1 MPTSGTMSSFG
12 TTPSTKK
19 GSTAWLLGHLRN
31 SRKTYEREIHAYQ
44 SLTTHSQ
51 WKRDGC
57 QADVL
62 EIFAGKARIS
72 SLAHYFG
79 LSAVQPFD
87 LEYDINL
94 MTKEGTDLLWNAL
107 NVCKPLLVVV
117 EWPCKEWSLFNRNMN
132 YSWRLDELEARRE
145 EQRPLVAL
153 GAQVCE
159 HQIAQGRLYLGEN
172 PLRSHLWNEPEVLK
186 LRDHPDNIETV
197 CDAGAYGKESKDGSP
212 VQKPHRWIT
221 NSECFAAQL
230 QHKLTAEQ
238 KLYTKKIEGSDTTA
252 SGQYSDGMAQAIL
265 FGLQQE
271 AKRRNPQRFHKQTTS
286 IGSSSTAMRH
296 SHASQSDAHS
306 HGQTS
311 EHSEQHQVYYAH
323 PSHDTAAWA
332 HVLDELETRF
342 TNTYKRPF
350 NIGESDELF
359 THIQQLAPWQLSR
372 AQAVWTPAARRL
384 PLDIPYTHRGCAYK
398 NTQGQIA
405 LEHEDLSAV
414 AYPKQRFAEAI
425 RVALFFFGIPP
436 EEEPPPEEHPEAE
449 LHEALPHTPATTST
463 RRVQGLE
470 TDIYFDGGPPLTQQQ
485 RTSIARLHCN
495 LGHPPK
501 AEIVRILAAAGKL
514 DSKILSALDALR
526 CGSCTR
532 MTKTVK
538 PPPSSTSTTKFSGAF
553 GDHLQS
559 DIIYIRLL
567 TGEAIPTIG
576 IVCMSTNY
584 HAAKT
589 LQDRSPDHVL
599 DVMHEIWYRP
609 FGLPLSITLDSD
621 GAYLASNQAW
631 HQHLG
636 IEHNVIP
643 AEESWRL
650 GKIGRRNALMRT
662 LAERLIDQTGAVTRH
677 DLDLILTAVLN
688 SMNTSTYTYGRSP
701 CQAVFGRIPRPIGD
715 ILSDQTALSISP
727 QLHPEQ

>member
-1 MPTSGTMSSFG
+1 MC
-12 TTPSTKK
+12 
-19 GSTAWLLGHLRN
+19 
-31 SRKTYEREIHAYQ
+31 I
-44 SLTTHSQ
+44 
-51 WKRDGC
+51 RD
-57 QADVL
+57 
-62 EIFAGKARIS
+62 R
-72 SLAHYFG
+72 
-79 LSAVQPFD
+79 
-87 LEYDINL
+87 
-94 MTKEGTDLLWNAL
+94 
-107 NVCKPLLVVV
+107 
-117 EWPCKEWSLFNRNMN
+117 
-132 YSWRLDELEARRE
+132 
-145 EQRPLVAL
+145 
-153 GAQVCE
+153 
-159 HQIAQGRLYLGEN
+159 
-172 PLRSHLWNEPEVLK
+172 
-186 LRDHPDNIETV
+186 
-197 CDAGAYGKESKDGSP
+197 
-212 VQKPHRWIT
+212 
-221 NSECFAAQL
+221 L

-265 FGLQQE
+265 LGLQQE

-306 HGQTS
+306 HGQAS

-359 THIQQLAPWQLSR
+359 THIQQLVPWQLSR

-538 PPPSSTSTTKFSGAF
+538 PPPSSTSTAKFSGAF

-599 DVMHEIWYRP
+599 DVIHEIWYRP

-688 SMNTSTYTYGRSP
+688 SMNTSTYAYGRSP

-727 QLHPEQ
+727 QPVSYTHLTLPTKLEV